1 MKHRILLAA
10 AVLACGW
17 AVGWQG
23 ALAAGL
29 EVYGKLPVMDQVSI
43 SPDGTKIAFVQPV
56 DGKQAVVVDQI
67 SPAAVIANVPGAAQ
81 KVRSLIWADPTHL
94 LVVRSQSG
102 FAREVESGRSEW
114 YLVQMLDL
122 VKRKASVLLNQDMDT
137 AATSKIRGP
146 ESMNVVVGE
155 PEARQVNGH
164 TTVFARG
171 VTFSDNQGVS
181 TLFTVD
187 LATNRQTMVDRAL
200 TGEQGRDWIVDSHGA
215 VIAQITYDE
224 ISHQMTVRLKGA
236 GGGWVPVYSR
246 EALNDPPSVMGLSPD
261 GGSLVLEITRDDKVA
276 YRPLSLADGRLGPPI
291 EQYGGLSR
299 LIEDPATHRIIGG
312 VRMALEPDYVFFDPK
327 DQAVWSGLVNA
338 FPGEDLDL
346 VSWSDDRSKMVVR
359 VTGPAHGVAYVLV
372 DLTAHKASPIG
383 LAYDGLKP
391 DDMAE
396 VHIATYPAA
405 DGRPIHAFLTLPNG
419 REPKGLPM
427 IVMPHGGPAA
437 RDEAGFDWWSQAL
450 AARGYAVLQPQFRGS
465 AGFGWELEQA
475 GFGEWGRKMQTD
487 LSDGVRALASKGYID
502 PKRVCIVGGSYGGY
516 AALAGVT
523 LEHGVYRCAVA
534 VAGVSDLRKLL
545 GGRGADASR
554 SLGVRYWKRFMGAR
568 DMDDPVFD
576 ELSPVKHA
584 DKADA
589 PILLI
594 HGRDDTVVPIEQSQ
608 KMADALKAAKKP
620 VEFVILQN
628 EDHWLSREDTRLQ
641 MLQATVKFLEAN
653 NPPG

>member
-1 MKHRILLAA
+1 M
-10 AVLACGW
+10 W
-17 AVGWQG
+17 T
-23 ALAAGL
+23 
-29 EVYGKLPVMDQVSI
+29 S
-43 SPDGTKIAFVQPV
+43 
-56 DGKQAVVVDQI
+56 
-67 SPAAVIANVPGAAQ
+67 
-81 KVRSLIWADPTHL
+81 
-94 LVVRSQSG
+94 
-102 FAREVESGRSEW
+102 
-114 YLVQMLDL
+114 
-122 VKRKASVLLNQDMDT
+122 
-137 AATSKIRGP
+137 ATSKMRAP
-146 ESMNVVVGE
+146 DTMNVVGGY
-155 PEARQVNGH
+155 PEHRLVNGH
-164 TTVFARG
+164 PTVFVPG
-171 VTFSDNQGVS
+171 VTFSDSEGVA
-181 TLFTVD
+181 TLFSVD
-187 LATNRQTMVDRAL
+187 LTTGRQSMVDRAMS
-200 TGEQGRDWIVDSHGA
+200 GDQRRDWIVDDQGGLL
-215 VIAQITYDE
+215 AQVTYDE
-224 ISHQMTVRLKGA
+224 LSHEMTVRLRGP
-236 GGGWVPVYSR
+236 GGWVPAYAR

-261 GGSLVLEITRDDKVA
+261 GASLVLEITREGQVF
-276 YRPLSLADGRLGPPI
+276 YRPLALADGRLGPPI
-291 EQYGGLSR
+291 KQYDGLSR

-594 HGRDDTVVPIEQSQ
+594 HGRDDTVVPIEQSE
-608 KMADALKAAKKP
+608 KMSDALKAAKKP